1 MQDNQPIDPSDPPEP
16 IEPAELNDEAE
27 EIEQTEQTEEYV
39 PGTASGLNFM
49 ARLCRVG
56 DGPWTIDVVHIEGRA
71 PLHGSEESWP
81 TKAEAAAAATQMV
94 AALAH

>member
-1 MQDNQPIDPSDPPEP
+1 MEDADEFEP
-16 IEPAELNDEAE
+16 TDEVE
-27 EIEQTEQTEEYV
+27 VTEEYV
-39 PGTASGLNFM
+39 PGLTHGLNYM

-56 DGPWTIDVVHIEGRA
+56 DGPWRVDVVHIEGRA
-71 PLHGSEESWP
+71 PLHGGEASWP